1 MKIVIAGAGKVGY
14 YLVKTL
20 LPYKHKIIVI
30 ETKRELCE
38 KIANELN
45 INAVNGDATSIE
57 HLTEAYV
64 DEADVFIA
72 LTGRDQENL
81 ISCQLAKKNFG
92 VKRTIARVNNPKN
105 ISVFEKLGVDK
116 AVSSTSIIA
125 DFIEQEVDF
134 SGMKTLLELKEG
146 KIALSELTITKTS
159 PVVGTA
165 LKDLEMPTEC
175 LIISMIRNDSVLI
188 PSGTTVLLEDDYI
201 IITSSVKDKQELKH
215 FFLGK

>member
-30 ETKRELCE
+30 ETQRELCE

-45 INAVNGDATSIE
+45 INTVNGDATSIE

-134 SGMKTLLELKEG
+134 SGMKTLIELKEG

-159 PVVGTA
+159 PVIGTA

-175 LIISMIRNDSVLI
+175 LIITMIRNDAVLI
-188 PSGTTVLLEDDYI
+188 PSGTTVLLEGDYI
-201 IITSSVKDKQELKH
+201 IITSSVSDKQELKH